1 MDATADDRLRS
12 VVLFGGAAAVLIV
25 GGWWWHSAA
34 PSSTAGTPVPSA
46 AAVPSVGPSV
56 STPLER
62 LIVAEEPEA
71 RITARMDPETGEVT
85 RVESRPWAVI
95 DPETGSISD
104 IEGDPEVLFPS
115 GDLPPFNETVWREE
129 RELAPGQEVTRQA
142 GDGGARY
149 LLQYRCTRPGT
160 MALTSDEAKING
172 QLRIDCDG
180 TIANA
185 EVLPFGGPFR
195 LSLSAGDRPI
205 DIQAQLVALPPR

>member
-1 MDATADDRLRS
+1 MDVTADDRLRS
-12 VVLFGGAAAVLIV
+12 VVLFGAAAAALVV

-34 PSSTAGTPVPSA
+34 PSSTPA
-46 AAVPSVGPSV
+46 AAVPPTAAPSAERSV

-62 LIVAEEPEA
+62 LIAAEEPEA
-71 RITARMDPETGEVT
+71 RITARMDPDTGEVI
-85 RVESRPWAVI
+85 RVESSPRTVI
-95 DPETGSISD
+95 DLETGSIVD
-104 IEGDPEVLFPS
+104 IEGDPALLFRS
-115 GDLPPFNETVWREE
+115 GDLPSFNETVWREQ
-129 RELAPGQEVTRQA
+129 REIAAGQEVTRQA
-142 GDGGARY
+142 NDSGARY

-160 MALTSDEAKING
+160 LALTSDEAKING

-205 DIQAQLVALPPR
+205 DIQAQLVVLPG